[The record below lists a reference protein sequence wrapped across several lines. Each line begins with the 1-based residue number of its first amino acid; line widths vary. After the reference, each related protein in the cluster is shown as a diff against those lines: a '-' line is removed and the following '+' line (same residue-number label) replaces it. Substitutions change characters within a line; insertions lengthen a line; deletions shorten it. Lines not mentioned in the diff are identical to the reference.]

1 MTTMIPVLKIED
13 KHKSRQCGYNP
24 TVFVNNGP
32 YDESRRCDGES
43 VLDMDSVNSCF
54 NNLFDCNLDVGFS
67 RIGKFSIKYV
77 CGKCGRKHFVKLS
90 ESGLKFELM
99 DLSEISKDEETYADI
114 VPKNSDYDILIKIN
128 TDEFVIASVWLTEED
143 RDPWRLQ
150 VYQCIFNSSEAE
162 CYIEEILEDCESLVY
177 ELSTPYEV
185 LDIFLEYCGID
196 KINTPRKTRVFDEF
210 EKALSYLKNKNI
222 NDIAYIQL
230 KK

>member
-32 YDESRRCDGES
+32 YDESRVCDGES

-77 CGKCGRKHFVKLS
+77 CDKCGHKHFVELS

-99 DLSEISKDEETYADI
+99 DLSEISKDEETHADI
-114 VPKNSDYDILIKIN
+114 VPKSSDYD
-128 TDEFVIASVWLTEED
+128 
-143 RDPWRLQ
+143 
-150 VYQCIFNSSEAE
+150 Y
-162 CYIEEILEDCESLVY
+162 
-177 ELSTPYEV
+177 
-185 LDIFLEYCGID
+185 
-196 KINTPRKTRVFDEF
+196 
-210 EKALSYLKNKNI
+210 
-222 NDIAYIQL
+222 
-230 KK
+230 

>member
-32 YDESRRCDGES
+32 YDESRICDGES

-67 RIGKFSIKYV
+67 RVGKFSIKYV
-77 CGKCGRKHFVKLS
+77 CDKCGHKHFVKLS

-128 TDEFVIASVWLTEED
+128 TDEFVIAAVWLTEED

-150 VYQCIFNSSEAE
+150 IYQYIFNSSEAE
-162 CYIEEILEDCESLVY
+162 SHIEEILEDCKSLVY

>member
-77 CGKCGRKHFVKLS
+77 CDKCGHKHFVKLS

-143 RDPWRLQ
+143 RDPLRLQ
-150 VYQCIFNSSEAE
+150 VYKYIFNSSEAE

-177 ELSTPYEV
+177 ELSTPYEA

>member
-77 CGKCGRKHFVKLS
+77 CGKCGHKHFVKLS
-90 ESGLKFELM
+90 ESGLKLELM

-150 VYQCIFNSSEAE
+150 IYQYIFNSSEAE
-162 CYIEEILEDCESLVY
+162 SHIEEILEDCESLVY
-177 ELSTPYEV
+177 ELSTPYEA